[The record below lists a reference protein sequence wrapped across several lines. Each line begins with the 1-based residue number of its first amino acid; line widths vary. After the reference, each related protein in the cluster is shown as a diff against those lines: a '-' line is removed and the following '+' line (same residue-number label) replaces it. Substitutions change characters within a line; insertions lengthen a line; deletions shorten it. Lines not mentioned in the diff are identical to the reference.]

1 MNNVKIEGRKKALT
15 RDEWFAL
22 GKKLYG
28 DNVEDWRVRCPMCSH
43 IATVKD
49 FKEAGADGPD
59 SAFVECLGRY
69 TGKSSPVKGDSSG
82 CNWAAYGLF
91 GIPNDKAYIVMFPD
105 GDKSE
110 VFPFADDP
118 EVQP

>member
-1 MNNVKIEGRKKALT
+1 
-15 RDEWFAL
+15 
-22 GKKLYG
+22 
-28 DNVEDWRVRCPMCSH
+28 MCGH

-82 CNWAAYGLF
+82 CNWAAYGLL